1 MLNLLHINFRKHSL
15 QQGTQSVNSL
25 VRKPHII
32 KFIDTSSDEDEMSE
46 RAKEITQSR
55 QDERERVRRLG
66 KMVPLQELESNSL
79 PGPTTP
85 IPLLPKPAL
94 TQLLCTDNISTAGGR
109 QPTKNS
115 VRSDSYLIAAR
126 GPSKNVSFDYVE
138 VLEFSD
144 NDDEEVPDHLTE
156 EELAEAKSLDDEIA
170 PLKIS

>member
-1 MLNLLHINFRKHSL
+1 M
-15 QQGTQSVNSL
+15 
-25 VRKPHII
+25 
-32 KFIDTSSDEDEMSE
+32 SD

-55 QDERERVRRLG
+55 QDERQRVRRLG

-79 PGPTTP
+79 PGPTMP

-94 TQLLCTDNISTAGGR
+94 TQLHCAANISTASGG
-109 QPTKNS
+109 QPTKSS
-115 VRSDSYLIAAR
+115 VRSDSYLIGAR
-126 GPSKNVSFDYVE
+126 GTSKNVSFDYVE

-156 EELAEAKSLDDEIA
+156 EELAEAKLLDDKIK